1 MRSRF
6 ELVISHGIAPND
18 KLKGDSHTIRE
29 ENETMRRKLKNEEP
43 EEIRDFLQQYKSLL
57 ETQHNQIM
65 NMTLQLD
72 ERDINFEIANQVC
85 STISKSFQEA
95 QSMVNQA
102 GNKIETSQDD
112 TMAWDHP
119 SRTQQPDFAI

>member
-72 ERDINFEIANQVC
+72 ERDINQVC

>member
-1 MRSRF
+1 M
-6 ELVISHGIAPND
+6 ISHGIAPND

>member
-1 MRSRF
+1 M
-6 ELVISHGIAPND
+6 ISHGIAPND

-72 ERDINFEIANQVC
+72 ERDINQVC